1 MKTSLQSTPAIRGS
15 IRVPGDKSIAHRSLV
30 LGAIARGDQVIEG
43 LPDSEDVRSTISCL
57 ESLGLRLEREEG
69 GRTIVHP
76 EEFVPRA
83 SLYAGNSG
91 TTARLIA
98 GLVAGRRVEVSIN
111 GDGSLRRRPMD
122 RVAEPLRL
130 MGATIITTPGGRLP
144 MTIRGGRLTGI
155 DYSLPVPSAQAKS
168 AVLIAALTAAGV
180 TTVRERVPTRDHTER
195 LLRAMGAEI
204 RSSDGAVSVEGPTPL
219 EGIRVRI
226 PGDVSSAAF
235 FISAAVC
242 ARHSD
247 VSLPGVGVNPT
258 RTGFIEVLREMGARI
273 DASNG
278 TTYLEEPVADLS
290 IRGDRGSTL
299 EGVRVPPER
308 VSLMIDELPLLAVVA
323 TQSRGETSVRGAG
336 ELRVKESDRISAVVS
351 NLSRMGA
358 DITGLD
364 DGFVVRGPSRLR
376 GAAVSS
382 FGDHRIAM
390 AMAVAALLAEGA
402 TVIDGSEAAAVSY
415 PNFFSDLER
424 LVVR

>member
-1 MKTSLQSTPAIRGS
+1 
-15 IRVPGDKSIAHRSLV
+15 
-30 LGAIARGDQVIEG
+30 
-43 LPDSEDVRSTISCL
+43 
-57 ESLGLRLEREEG
+57 
-69 GRTIVHP
+69 
-76 EEFVPRA
+76 
-83 SLYAGNSG
+83 
-91 TTARLIA
+91 
-98 GLVAGRRVEVSIN
+98 
-111 GDGSLRRRPMD
+111 
-122 RVAEPLRL
+122 
-130 MGATIITTPGGRLP
+130 
-144 MTIRGGRLTGI
+144 
-155 DYSLPVPSAQAKS
+155 
-168 AVLIAALTAAGV
+168 VLIAALTAAGV

-242 ARHSD
+242 VRHSD